1 MCNKKDN
8 CLICDSKEATKKNS
22 HIIPSFLASMVSSYD
37 QSYKRDKDFVFKI
50 EPFKESIYIG
60 ALPDTKLESV
70 FDYSNLTED
79 RIKNELSTNPFALDF
94 VFCPEC
100 ESNLSKYLETPYADS
115 LFRDKKK
122 NPIEQLIFWGSVIWR
137 MSVTNNSGFKLPKD
151 IENELQLKINEF
163 FNLSKSKSDLKPI
176 IDTLNFN
183 YRIVYCPNYCKTKGG
198 FEYAEYKKEYNILS
212 FIIGDVSLCVTFDK
226 SDIPDDYS
234 FFGLESHFKSATNNN
249 GNSEEDRNILSVED
263 YKTSIDK
270 YVRFQA
276 KIKYKEYVKLID
288 KMWNLSG
295 RPNYM
300 PIKMKIKYIEML
312 LDERVKIGERKTK
325 NRMVD
330 IFNFLTDNILIWY

>member
-1 MCNKKDN
+1 MIKRKSIFGWKSVLYNYGWKGILLDSILP
-8 CLICDSKEATKKNS
+8 LIISATLCFMIYLNG
-22 HIIPSFLASMVSSYD
+22 ANVYD
-37 QSYKRDKDFVFKI
+37 QLKHLLSLGI
-50 EPFKESIYIG
+50 SIVPAMI
-60 ALPDTKLESV
+60 ALI
-70 FDYSNLTED
+70 LTAYT
-79 RIKNELSTNPFALDF
+79 I
-94 VFCPEC
+94 
-100 ESNLSKYLETPYADS
+100 
-115 LFRDKKK
+115 
-122 NPIEQLIFWGSVIWR
+122 
-137 MSVTNNSGFKLPKD
+137 M
-151 IENELQLKINEF
+151 
-163 FNLSKSKSDLKPI
+163 
-176 IDTLNFN
+176 
-183 YRIVYCPNYCKTKGG
+183 
-198 FEYAEYKKEYNILS
+198 LS